1 LIDKEVVV
9 IGAGLA
15 GSEAAWQLAN
25 SGVSVK
31 LVEMRPF
38 KSTPAHHT
46 GAFAELVC
54 SNSFGALSPD
64 RASGLFDKI
73 IIAIAKSE
81 TKNPLFSLE
90 DRIKLANTIYKDNDK
105 VDVIGFPRQLTVDVA
120 KEHNACAIIRGLR
133 AVSDFEYEFQLATMN
148 RSLAPD
154 IESIFLTPKE
164 SLIYVSSSLIK
175 EICDLKGDISK
186 FVHPSVEQA
195 LKAKLDS

>member
-1 LIDKEVVV
+1 MKVAIYP
-9 IGAGLA
+9 
-15 GSEAAWQLAN
+15 GSFD
-25 SGVSVK
+25 
-31 LVEMRPF
+31 PI
-38 KSTPAHHT
+38 T
-46 GAFAELVC
+46 
-54 SNSFGALSPD
+54 FGHMDIID

-81 TKNPLFSLE
+81 TKNPLFSIE

-154 IESIFLTPKE
+154 L
-164 SLIYVSSSLIK
+164 SLIHI
-175 EICDLKGDISK
+175 
-186 FVHPSVEQA
+186 
-195 LKAKLDS
+195 

>member
-1 LIDKEVVV
+1 MNFMKVAIYP
-9 IGAGLA
+9 
-15 GSEAAWQLAN
+15 GSFD
-25 SGVSVK
+25 
-31 LVEMRPF
+31 PI
-38 KSTPAHHT
+38 T
-46 GAFAELVC
+46 
-54 SNSFGALSPD
+54 FGHMDIID

-73 IIAIAKSE
+73 LIAIAKSE
-81 TKNPLFSLE
+81 TKNPLFTLE
-90 DRIKLANTIYKDNDK
+90 DRIKLANTIYEDNDK

-120 KEHNACAIIRGLR
+120 KEHKACAIIRGLR

-186 FVHPSVEQA
+186 FVHPTVEQA

>member
-1 LIDKEVVV
+1 MKFMKVAIYP
-9 IGAGLA
+9 
-15 GSEAAWQLAN
+15 GSFDPITL
-25 SGVSVK
+25 GH
-31 LVEMRPF
+31 MDII
-38 KSTPAHHT
+38 
-46 GAFAELVC
+46 
-54 SNSFGALSPD
+54 D
-64 RASGLFDKI
+64 RACNLFDKI

-81 TKNPLFSLE
+81 TKDPLFSLE
-90 DRIKLANTIYKDNDK
+90 DRLKLAKTIYKDNSQ
-105 VDVIGFPRQLTVDVA
+105 VEVIGFPRQLTVDVA
-120 KEHNACAIIRGLR
+120 KEYNACAIIRGLR

-186 FVHPSVEQA
+186 FVDPVVEQA

>member
-1 LIDKEVVV
+1 MKFMKVAIYP
-9 IGAGLA
+9 
-15 GSEAAWQLAN
+15 GSFDPITL
-25 SGVSVK
+25 GH
-31 LVEMRPF
+31 MDII
-38 KSTPAHHT
+38 
-46 GAFAELVC
+46 
-54 SNSFGALSPD
+54 D
-64 RASGLFDKI
+64 RACSLFDKI

-81 TKNPLFSLE
+81 TKDPLFSLE
-90 DRIKLANTIYKDNDK
+90 DRLKLAKTIYKNNSQ
-105 VDVIGFPRQLTVDVA
+105 VEVIGFPRQLTVDVA

-186 FVHPSVEQA
+186 FVDPIVEQA
-195 LKAKLDS
+195 LKAKLVS